1 MKTPRDRRGQNMVLL
16 ALLMLFAALMVTM
29 TLSLAIRVKQRH
41 ELQTLADAAAY
52 SNAVMTARA
61 YNNAALVNR
70 LEVSYFVA
78 SAANQAAISW
88 GTYGRAI
95 FGAARAAS
103 KKAATECNA
112 LSDEADELSK
122 ALQSKEEEY
131 FEKDW
136 DAFDVPAALETAAL
150 QGQIGALRDELL
162 TLNGGTAPP
171 QLPLRERLVE
181 ALRAQ
186 TQVQATLEAAGVN
199 DITAF
204 DGAGAASAAHVDCR
218 QGPSGLCEHPS
229 TALDPDG
236 AGSWSQDMLEA
247 SMGSRGKK
255 FVGVRGGV
263 PTVATAVMS
272 KLLQN
277 YPWAEVKSEAAV
289 GDSMWGDGANGTGHT
304 SVARIDLIAH
314 DHGQVSVTLSN
325 RGGGCKETVSV
336 NATTF
341 VRTTD
346 RQTTTDTHTWNDGVD
361 DHANELQHTMGTCAS
376 GCPSVWVRTLGFMPD
391 DETTAWGQPKNIVAL
406 ERDNA
411 RNPLPWDLHFAFHFG
426 NQTSQFDQR
435 GLTVKQGAID
445 IGRPVAL
452 ATGMAYYHR
461 AGHFDEFPNLLNPFW
476 RATLVPFDIDGAAR
490 ANGDL
495 HRALSGAG
503 NSVSSDVYQALLQSG
518 FKGLH

>member
-1 MKTPRDRRGQNMVLL
+1 MKTARERRGQNMVLL

-88 GTYGRAI
+88 GTYGRAL

-103 KKAATECNA
+103 KKAVTQCAA
-112 LSDEADELSK
+112 LSDEANDLSK
-122 ALQSKEEEY
+122 ALKSKEDAF
-131 FEKDW
+131 FEKNW

-162 TLNGGTAPP
+162 TINGGTAPGTTP
-171 QLPLRERLVE
+171 MRERLIE
-181 ALRAQ
+181 ALRSQ
-186 TQVQATLEAAGVN
+186 SQVEATLAAAGVN
-199 DITAF
+199 DITALE
-204 DGAGAASAAHVDCR
+204 GAGAASAAHVDCR

-229 TALDPDG
+229 TTLDPDG

-247 SMGSRGKK
+247 SMGSRGRQ
-255 FVGVRGGV
+255 FVGIRGGK
-263 PTVATAVMS
+263 PTVATAVMDE
-272 KLLQN
+272 LLKN
-277 YPWAEVKSEAAV
+277 YPWADVKSEASV

-304 SVARIDLIAH
+304 GVARIDLIAH
-314 DHGQVSVTLSN
+314 DHGQVTVTLRN
-325 RGGGCKETVSV
+325 RGGGCARTASV
-336 NATTF
+336 NASTF

-346 RQTTTDTHTWNDGVD
+346 RQTTTDTHTWNDSVD
-361 DHANELQHTMGTCAS
+361 DHPNELQHTMGTCAA

-391 DETTAWGQPKNIVAL
+391 EESTAWGQPKNIVAL

-411 RNPLPWDLHFAFHFG
+411 KNPFPWDLHFGFHFG
-426 NQTSQFDQR
+426 AQASQFDQR
-435 GLTVKQGAID
+435 GLTVKQGAVD

-461 AGHFDEFPNLLNPFW
+461 SGHFDEFPNLLNPFW
-476 RATLVPFDIDGAAR
+476 RATLVPLDADGAAN

-495 HRALSGAG
+495 NRALSGAG
-503 NSVSSDVYQALLQSG
+503 NSLSSEVYQALLQSG